1 MSKLTD
7 LLHKLVDS
15 AGISSLHNDIDELEN
30 DESNGEEDLT
40 NATE

>member
-15 AGISSLHNDIDELEN
+15 AGISSLHNDIDDLEN
-30 DESNGEEDLT
+30 DDTNGEEETT
-40 NATE
+40 NAAE